1 MHFIS
6 TLVFLANGNI
16 CWWWDQVD
24 FTVLYRYLRCFFFF
38 FFFFF
43 FFLNFCNIFVSSV
56 DCLLLIQIMYI
67 FIISLCST
75 TSYWRRQRKTANWM
89 TLMHWTKIKLS
100 FLSRV
105 WPELLSWTSYLTS
118 VTRVAELKKLLC
130 SWFLLLFFI
139 FLLYGEKL
147 RWLSFL
153 LCQVKINRQ
162 NHVIFS
168 TQRWYK
174 HVFYFPFFPLFVP
187 YRP

>member
-1 MHFIS
+1 MVFWC
-6 TLVFLANGNI
+6 TLYWHSFFFSQWKFMLMMRPS
-16 CWWWDQVD
+16 WP
-24 FTVLYRYLRCFFFF
+24 FTVLYRYLQCFFFF
-38 FFFFF
+38 
-43 FFLNFCNIFVSSV
+43 LAIFVSSV

-89 TLMHWTKIKLS
+89 TLMHWTSIKLS

-174 HVFYFPFFPLFVP
+174 HVFYFPFVPLFVP

>member
-1 MHFIS
+1 MVFWC
-6 TLVFLANGNI
+6 TLYWHSFFFSQWKFMLMMRPSWLHGLV
-16 CWWWDQVD
+16 QVS
-24 FTVLYRYLRCFFFF
+24 LMLFFFF
-38 FFFFF
+38 FF
-43 FFLNFCNIFVSSV
+43 NFCNIFVSLV
-56 DCLLLIQIMYI
+56 DCLLLIQLMHI
-67 FIISLCST
+67 FIVSLCSAIF
-75 TSYWRRQRKTANWM
+75 YWRRQRKTANWM
-89 TLMHWTKIKLS
+89 TLMHWTSIRLS

-105 WPELLSWTSYLTS
+105 WLELLSWTSYLLS
-118 VTRVAELKKLLC
+118 VTKAAELNKLLC

-162 NHVIFS
+162 NRVIFS

-174 HVFYFPFFPLFVP
+174 HAFYFSFVPLFVP